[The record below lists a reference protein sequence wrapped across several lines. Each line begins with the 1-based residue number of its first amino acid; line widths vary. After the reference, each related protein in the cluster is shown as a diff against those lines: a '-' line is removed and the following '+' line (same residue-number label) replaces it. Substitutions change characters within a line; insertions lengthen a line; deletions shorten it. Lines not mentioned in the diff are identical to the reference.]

1 MIAGPI
7 RPPVRTLLIALAL
20 TVALWFIPY
29 ADALTYP
36 LRLFA
41 TFIHEGSHALAA
53 LLTGNHVLGL
63 RVAPNG
69 GGATYTTSGN
79 LISGMLVAS
88 AGYLGTMAYGTLLL
102 ALLRRAVAAGTI
114 LAGSAA
120 VVLALTVLYG
130 FPSPFT
136 LAAGVLLALGLVAA
150 ARYAGPRLAGFLVG
164 FLAVQC
170 VVDALFDLR
179 TLLAISAPFA
189 PGAHSD
195 AAIMAQLTGIPA
207 IFWALLW
214 TALAL
219 VMLTAALRAYAGE
232 RRVATA
238 LRLTEVRSVKR
249 EA

>member
-7 RPPVRTLLIALAL
+7 GPPVRTLLIALAL

-41 TFIHEGSHALAA
+41 TFIHQASHA
-53 LLTGNHVLGL
+53 
-63 RVAPNG
+63 
-69 GGATYTTSGN
+69 
-79 LISGMLVAS
+79 
-88 AGYLGTMAYGTLLL
+88 
-102 ALLRRAVAAGTI
+102 
-114 LAGSAA
+114 
-120 VVLALTVLYG
+120 
-130 FPSPFT
+130 
-136 LAAGVLLALGLVAA
+136 
-150 ARYAGPRLAGFLVG
+150 LAGFLVG

-214 TALAL
+214 TGLALA
-219 VMLTAALRAYAGE
+219 MLAAALRAYAGE

-238 LRLTEVRSVKR
+238 LR
-249 EA
+249 